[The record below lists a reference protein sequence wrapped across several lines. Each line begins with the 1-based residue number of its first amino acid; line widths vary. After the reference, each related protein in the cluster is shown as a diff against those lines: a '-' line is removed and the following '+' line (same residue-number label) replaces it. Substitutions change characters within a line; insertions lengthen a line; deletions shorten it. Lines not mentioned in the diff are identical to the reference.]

1 VIAYTALVAFI
12 ASNNLATETGCQ
24 SGEGVVSRKEETVTS
39 STGETADRIA
49 IQSKDQR
56 EIKEL
61 YEKLREAAP
70 KLVGPDG
77 KTEVLPNNV
86 YSFLCRVL
94 ADLKAGNSVTILQ
107 SNAQLTTMDASKML
121 GVSRQ
126 FLVGL
131 LEKGEIPFH
140 KVGTHRRVYA
150 RDVLAFK
157 ARRDAAR
164 RKALDDLTRA
174 ESEEGIYEKVPDD
187 LEPGKRVRRTA

>member
-1 VIAYTALVAFI
+1 MGEKDTLRELV
-12 ASNNLATETGCQ
+12 SP
-24 SGEGVVSRKEETVTS
+24 KE
-39 STGETADRIA
+39 
-49 IQSKDQR
+49 QR
-56 EIKEL
+56 EINEI
-61 YEKLREAAP
+61 YEKLRDAAA

-94 ADLKAGNSVTILQ
+94 ADLKAGSSVTILQ

-126 FLVGL
+126 FLVNL

-150 RDVLAFK
+150 RDLLAYK

-164 RKALDDLTRA
+164 RKALDDLARA
-174 ESEEGIYEKVPDD
+174 EYEEGIYDKVVDD
-187 LEPGKRVRRTA
+187 CR